1 MNSRLRVQLQVTP
14 EQYAKLLELQQAFAL
29 VCNTLAPLVQ
39 STACWNRVAL
49 HHMAYKGLRQ
59 QFPEL
64 GSQLVCNAIYSV
76 SRACRLVY
84 QHPQS
89 PFNLQRL
96 AGKGLPRLQFSPQS
110 PVYFDRHTLSLKGGK
125 ISMLTLDGRM
135 RFNVPLGEAEQ
146 TQFRDDKLREI
157 VLVTEAGLFVLYFS
171 FGALTG
177 EADDGT
183 QASPGA
189 TAVALS
195 SAATSASTELPEYL
209 LVIDEAPPTTGQGL
223 PPGWSAA
230 AAPGADHNRSDEIH
244 AR

>member
-1 MNSRLRVQLQVTP
+1 
-14 EQYAKLLELQQAFAL
+14 
-29 VCNTLAPLVQ
+29 
-39 STACWNRVAL
+39 
-49 HHMAYKGLRQ
+49 
-59 QFPEL
+59 
-64 GSQLVCNAIYSV
+64 
-76 SRACRLVY
+76 
-84 QHPQS
+84 
-89 PFNLQRL
+89 
-96 AGKGLPRLQFSPQS
+96 
-110 PVYFDRHTLSLKGGK
+110 
-125 ISMLTLDGRM
+125 MLTLDGRM

-171 FGALTG
+171 FGVLTG

-189 TAVALS
+189 TPVAPS
-195 SAATSASTELPEYL
+195 AAATSASTELPEYL
-209 LVIDEAPPTTGQGL
+209 LVIDEAPPTPGQGL